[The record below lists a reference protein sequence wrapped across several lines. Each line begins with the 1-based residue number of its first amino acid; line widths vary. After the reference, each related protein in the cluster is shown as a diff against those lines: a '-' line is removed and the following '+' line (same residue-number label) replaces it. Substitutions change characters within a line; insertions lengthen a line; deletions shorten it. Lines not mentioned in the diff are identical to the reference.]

1 MVTVNICSFQLT
13 LACYTSAKWL
23 HSISVYVLNRTL
35 TICTVCNMLAGSIFA
50 TTGVTVRR
58 HSEWRPNF
66 TTNNS
71 STSTSACPALQV
83 RNHIIALAASGHL
96 DSAETHRES
105 VHDIRWTTP
114 QLRPSIWSQKRREMS
129 DERPDTIG
137 CDAKQH
143 AFHDSFLLYI

>member
-83 RNHIIALAASGHL
+83 RNHIIALAAGHF